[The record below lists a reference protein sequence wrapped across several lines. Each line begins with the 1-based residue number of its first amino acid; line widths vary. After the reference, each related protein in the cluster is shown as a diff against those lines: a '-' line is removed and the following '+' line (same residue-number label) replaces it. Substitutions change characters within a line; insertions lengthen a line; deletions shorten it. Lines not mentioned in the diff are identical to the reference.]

1 MPLLQMRPEELRVNL
16 RRVFDDFDND
26 GSGTISTAEFQTIL
40 AAANVSISEEEAT
53 RLVEAADTDGSGEI
67 SFDEFLACLEKEL
80 ANGDRDGMLAIVTKT
95 ESFFKWANPLSWF
108 SRKEEVSTHDSLSSA
123 PAMQHGSSVSTA
135 PATEAQRTVDAALPQ
150 SSWPEAL
157 PSSASAAVPQVESA
171 GSDGSAMAENGKQA
185 QGVDDSTGNGSR
197 QRNSTVSRAGT
208 SCSIRSQKSV
218 LSEWIMKEQNW
229 QIAEEQREADRRLR
243 EIRQSQQ
250 EAFLRRQQ
258 QRIRS
263 FQQQQVH
270 RREAEEADKASKR
283 ESGKEMRV
291 ELQATF
297 QQVKTNNQQR
307 AALVSEKTLEVRRIK
322 KVRAHTLARSVE
334 RTLHR
339 ACKAVTRTQILGISA
354 LWPAA

>member
-40 AAANVSISEEEAT
+40 AAANVSISDAEAA

-67 SFDEFLACLEKEL
+67 DFEEFLTCLEKEL
-80 ANGDRDGMLAIVTKT
+80 ANGDQGGMLAIVTKT

-108 SRKEEVSTHDSLSSA
+108 SRKDDSSTGDSGLFPAQAMPAGSSA
-123 PAMQHGSSVSTA
+123 STVSATNAQQEVDPPAETQHSS
-135 PATEAQRTVDAALPQ
+135 L
-150 SSWPEAL
+150 PEAL
-157 PSSASAAVPQVESA
+157 PSFDKHPFDKHPSAVLL
-171 GSDGSAMAENGKQA
+171 DGMVANR
-185 QGVDDSTGNGSR
+185 R
-197 QRNSTVSRAGT
+197 QRTSATSRAGA
-208 SCSIRSQKSV
+208 SSSIRSQKSV

-243 EIRQSQQ
+243 ELRQSQQ
-250 EAFLRRQQ
+250 QAFLKRQQ

-270 RREAEEADKASKR
+270 RREAEEADKTSKR

-297 QQVKTNNQQR
+297 QQVKSNNQQR

-322 KVRAHTLARSVE
+322 KVRKQRTFARSS
-334 RTLHR
+334 RRSRRL
-339 ACKAVTRTQILGISA
+339 
-354 LWPAA
+354 